1 MSLSIVADLWQH
13 SPQKST
19 KLLLLL
25 ALADL
30 ADDRGVSAATDAM
43 LAKRIR
49 MSEQQVKRF
58 VNELEAENA
67 IIIRRRPNA
76 ANQYAI
82 LSPWAK

>member
-1 MSLSIVADLWQH
+1 MSLSIVADLWRY
-13 SPQKST
+13 SPQRST

-30 ADDRGVSAATDAM
+30 ADDRGVSAATDAI

-49 MSEQQVKRF
+49 MSEQQVKRL
-58 VNELEAENA
+58 VVELEEENA
-67 IIIRRRPNA
+67 IVIRRRPNA

-82 LSPWAK
+82 LSPWVK